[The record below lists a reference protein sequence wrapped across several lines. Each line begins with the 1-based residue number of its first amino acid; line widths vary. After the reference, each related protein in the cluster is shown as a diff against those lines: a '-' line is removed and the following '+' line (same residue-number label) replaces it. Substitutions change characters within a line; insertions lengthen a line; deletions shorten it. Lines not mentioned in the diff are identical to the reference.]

1 MAPAGNVH
9 GRIAMNVAWALT
21 GHVKTHDLGVVFAA
35 ETGFK
40 TTSDPDTVRAPDW
53 ESFSKSVSARSL

>member
-1 MAPAGNVH
+1 
-9 GRIAMNVAWALT
+9 MNVAWSLT

-35 ETGFK
+35 ETEFK